1 MATARTCYC
10 IDRIGRWFI
19 RKLRFD
25 LFKEAM
31 YNFRLMFLKMH
42 GARGYQLS
50 STLTLYS
57 FLTNGICII
66 VCVVRFLISSYFYKK
81 TFCYIE
87 SNP

>member
-1 MATARTCYC
+1 MATARICFC

-19 RKLRFD
+19 RKLSFD

-31 YNFRLMFLKMH
+31 YHFRLMFFKIN

-57 FLTNGICII
+57 FLMNGFCII
-66 VCVVRFLISSYFYKK
+66 VCVVRFLISSYFYKN
-81 TFCYIE
+81 FLLY
-87 SNP
+87 